1 MADTKLTVDEK
12 AGTITLT
19 LPISPKS
26 KPSDKGNLVI
36 ASTRG
41 NKTFDAT
48 YKGKVITVGCNAYIE
63 A

>member
-1 MADTKLTVDEK
+1 MADTRLVVDEK

-26 KPSDKGNLVI
+26 SPSAKGNLVI

-41 NKTFDAT
+41 NRVFDAT
-48 YKGKVITVGCNAYIE
+48 YKGKPIVVGANCYVE